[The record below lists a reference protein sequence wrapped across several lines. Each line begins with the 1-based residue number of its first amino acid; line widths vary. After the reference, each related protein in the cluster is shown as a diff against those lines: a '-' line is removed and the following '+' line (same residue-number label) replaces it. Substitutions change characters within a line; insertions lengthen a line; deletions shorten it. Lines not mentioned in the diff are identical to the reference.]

1 MKGEKMRKIA
11 LIVAG
16 VCLSATM
23 ALGADGEPGK
33 AGKYQASVVNASGDC
48 TAPTEITLGALP
60 IPACPATDAALCTFG
75 VKGKGKV
82 AAKTKTDV
90 ALQAQLSGLENCP
103 DNTVLQLTA
112 DTKSTTNNCSVSA
125 RCTTVDLPGFVIS
138 GATCTVSSGKCKIKT
153 TLNTLIP
160 GAITAGQNTALV
172 IGEVGIVSGTSNI
185 AISGVLVP

>member
-1 MKGEKMRKIA
+1 MRKIA

-23 ALGADGEPGK
+23 ALGADGEPAK
-33 AGKYQASVVNASGDC
+33 AGKYQATIINASGDC
-48 TAPTEITLGALP
+48 TAPSEITLGALP
-60 IPACPATDAALCTFG
+60 IPSCPATDAALCTFG

-90 ALQAQLSGLENCP
+90 SLQAQLGDLTNCP
-103 DNTVLQLTA
+103 DGTVLQMTA
-112 DTKSTTNNCSVSA
+112 STKSTTNNCSVSA
-125 RCTTVDLPGFVIS
+125 RCTTVDLPGFVIT
-138 GATCTVSSGKCKIKT
+138 GATCTVSGGKCKIKT

-160 GAITAGQNTALV
+160 GAITAGENTALV
-172 IGEVGIVSGTSNI
+172 IGEVAIISGTSNI